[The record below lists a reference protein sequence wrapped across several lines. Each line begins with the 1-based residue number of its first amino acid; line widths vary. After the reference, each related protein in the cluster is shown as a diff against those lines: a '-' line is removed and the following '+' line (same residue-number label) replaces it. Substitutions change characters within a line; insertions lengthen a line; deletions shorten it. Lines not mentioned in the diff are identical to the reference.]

1 MLQRAAPR
9 RLLPG
14 ALPRCRGSGLPGSL
28 RPSWRLQQPL
38 HEALVELFKQE
49 GFAGATV
56 LRGVAGFGAH
66 SIYHTDRIL
75 RLSRDMPIIVEVV
88 ETREMLES
96 VMPRIDEMMCGGMI
110 TMEKATVIRYAHK
123 HEHGTA

>member
-1 MLQRAAPR
+1 MTKLVGERVLMRIFIGEGDRFQNR
-9 RLLPG
+9 
-14 ALPRCRGSGLPGSL
+14 
-28 RPSWRLQQPL
+28 PL
-38 HEALVELFKQE
+38 HDALVELFKQE

-66 SIYHTDRIL
+66 STYHTDRIL

-123 HEHGTA
+123 HEHR

>member
-1 MLQRAAPR
+1 MFR
-9 RLLPG
+9 RIV
-14 ALPRCRGSGLPGSL
+14 RM
-28 RPSWRLQQPL
+28 Q
-38 HEALVELFKQE
+38 
-49 GFAGATV
+49 TV

-88 ETREMLES
+88 ETQERLDE

-123 HEHGTA
+123 HERHRS